1 MWAIVSGVLLLLC
14 IGLCSLLWRLRLKL
28 QMNETILSMSLQL
41 SSTVERRQLLA
52 LIMEKTTTALGAE
65 GSSIILMDHESGDLY
80 FEVAT
85 GNSAE
90 EVKKI
95 RLPAGEGIA
104 GWVQIHGKSV
114 LIPDVS
120 QDFRWS
126 NKVQNETEV
135 VTRNMLCAPIFSNGT
150 LLGVIQVINKKNNG
164 RFKAYELDLLEQL
177 SAPIA
182 MSLENMML
190 YEALRHSMDS
200 LQQTTAAK
208 EKMLSEMRMASQ
220 IQLSLLPGE
229 QFQHGNLSLNAK
241 LLPAREVGGDFYH
254 FFELDE
260 EHVVVCLGDVS
271 DKGMPAALFMSSLM
285 IWIRAK
291 AQKGM
296 NVSEMVYS
304 INNEISSED
313 STMFATL
320 FIAIINTRTRL
331 MQYCDAGHCPVLLL
345 QNGQVATL
353 DVHKGLPIGVMP
365 HMRYEA
371 MEMQLAANTT
381 VVIYSDGIT
390 EAESE
395 LGHMYGPDRLE
406 QYIRS
411 RQRSLQAQA
420 VIEDVQQFAE
430 GFPQSDD
437 IAVLVFTMT

>member
-1 MWAIVSGVLLLLC
+1 MWAIVCGLLLLLC
-14 IGLCSLLWRLRLKL
+14 IGACFLLWRLRRKL
-28 QMNETILSMSLQL
+28 TMNETILAMSLQL

-52 LIMEKTTTALGAE
+52 LIMEKTTAALGAE

-104 GWVQIHGKSV
+104 GWVQINGKALLV
-114 LIPDVS
+114 PDVS
-120 QDFRWS
+120 KDFRWS
-126 NKVQNETEV
+126 NKVQNKTEV

-164 RFKAYELDLLEQL
+164 RFKALELELLEQL

-190 YEALRHSMDS
+190 YEALRHSMES

-208 EKMLSEMRMASQ
+208 EKILSEMRLASQ
-220 IQLSLLPGE
+220 IQASLLPGE
-229 QFQHGNLSLNAK
+229 QFQHGRLSLNAK

-254 FFELDE
+254 FFELDD
-260 EHVVVCLGDVS
+260 EHIVICLGDVS

-291 AQKGM
+291 AQKGL
-296 NVSEMVYS
+296 NVSDMVYA
-304 INNEISSED
+304 INNEISSDD

-320 FIAIINTRTRL
+320 FIAIINTRTGL

-345 QNGQVATL
+345 QNGQAATL

-365 HMRYEA
+365 HMTYEA
-371 MEMQLAANTT
+371 LEMQLPANTT

-390 EAESE
+390 EAECA
-395 LGHMYGPDRLE
+395 LGQMYGAERLE
-406 QYIRS
+406 CH
-411 RQRSLQAQA
+411 LLALKEPVQASA
-420 VIEDVQQFAE
+420 IIEDVQRYA
-430 GFPQSDD
+430 GSFPQSDD
-437 IAVLVFTMT
+437 IAVLVFSMN